1 MLNLS
6 IWVIYKNIFT
16 VSRTYFIDYHD
27 IEPFWQI
34 IKDDYA
40 WRNMETKNLASKYE
54 TSKTLM
60 KFKNS
65 AGNSSGSNFAALP
78 YEWI

>member
-1 MLNLS
+1 
-6 IWVIYKNIFT
+6 
-16 VSRTYFIDYHD
+16 
-27 IEPFWQI
+27 
-34 IKDDYA
+34 
-40 WRNMETKNLASKYE
+40 METKNLASKYE

-78 YEWI
+78 YE